1 MLQESEP
8 VLEWKNA
15 AQKCLSIDPKSLKG
29 HFHLASACWEMMEYD
44 LALKAATKGHVFHPT
59 NGDVAKL
66 RMSIKKDIA
75 ARKQY
80 HKDALAVEK
89 GQLAFYGG
97 DPSNSAS
104 MIPNGTAYS
113 RLERTSCPKDIKKIL
128 KCRDEVKTVMQAF
141 YLRDLRV
148 VWFSSA
154 KVVQLVGYLDGDDAP
169 IVSLQIY
176 VVKTKESGYTNI
188 IETVQNQKWHQVL
201 TIYEKDWLV
210 VLLVQRVSRSKG
222 HRIDSFILDALVE
235 VSCAQCNVLSLY
247 KNAVDIQLAGNSL

>member
-1 MLQESEP
+1 
-8 VLEWKNA
+8 
-15 AQKCLSIDPKSLKG
+15 
-29 HFHLASACWEMMEYD
+29 ME
-44 LALKAATKGHVFHPT
+44 
-59 NGDVAKL
+59 
-66 RMSIKKDIA
+66 
-75 ARKQY
+75 
-80 HKDALAVEK
+80 
-89 GQLAFYGG
+89 
-97 DPSNSAS
+97 
-104 MIPNGTAYS
+104 
-113 RLERTSCPKDIKKIL
+113 
-128 KCRDEVKTVMQAF
+128 
-141 YLRDLRV
+141 
-148 VWFSSA
+148 
-154 KVVQLVGYLDGDDAP
+154 GYLDGDDAP